1 MSTRRSDAVSA
12 ALVALAVWII
22 GRIDGRTPR
31 ELLRPR
37 SFLTGVV
44 AAIAIEVGF
53 ALWPERADRL
63 WRRPAVRFGSPVALV
78 GAVLLAGRHARGTVV
93 AATLGGLAGYFSLL
107 AGIVVGVVPDPATWF
122 GAERSDP
129 RGTEPSDAEPRD
141 AVSGGDD
148 TSASVDAADRS
159 GT

>member
-12 ALVALAVWII
+12 ALVALVVWVI

-44 AAIAIEVGF
+44 AAVALEAGF

-63 WRRPAVRFGSPVALV
+63 WRRPIVRFGSPAALV
-78 GAVLLAGRHARGTVV
+78 GAVVLARRHARGTAVTV
-93 AATLGGLAGYFSLL
+93 TLGGIAGYFSLL
-107 AGIVVGVVPDPATWF
+107 AGIVAGVVPEPATWF
-122 GAERSDP
+122 GAGRSATNDA
-129 RGTEPSDAEPRD
+129 EPSDAEPSD
-141 AVSGGDD
+141 AQSGGDD
-148 TSASVDAADRS
+148 TSGS
-159 GT
+159 G